1 MEGNVVISY
10 SNNETETDF
19 KKSIEKGINILGN
32 NRKIKMITNGTQL
45 LLVNKQTHSVIGV
58 AISCGPCITP
68 HLMDQRNVYNDNKYN
83 KYEIPLKR
91 IFMFK
96 NVLTIESFITLF
108 QIPNVRTNV
117 TNSQFGMN
125 KIYIKCDNESEIIK
139 KISEWMYTYI

>member
-10 SNNETETDF
+10 FNNETETDF

-45 LLVNKQTHSVIGV
+45 LLVNKQTNSVIGV

-83 KYEIPLKR
+83 KY
-91 IFMFK
+91 
-96 NVLTIESFITLF
+96 
-108 QIPNVRTNV
+108 
-117 TNSQFGMN
+117 
-125 KIYIKCDNESEIIK
+125 
-139 KISEWMYTYI
+139 

>member
-10 SNNETETDF
+10 FNNETETDF

-45 LLVNKQTHSVIGV
+45 LLVNKQTNSVIGV

-68 HLMDQRNVYNDNKYN
+68 HIMDQRNVYNDDRYN